1 MAVLTR
7 RRMQVAPNQTIKDP
21 GTTGGGGGGAGD
33 EPTPGVGGG
42 GGQVPVATGTPGVI
56 GGGRFAGGGVHGGAP
71 PPEPVTPFGTP
82 FAGVDP
88 NARSVAQPGLGVA
101 PQALP
106 ATTYRIPEFDV
117 GNIQQHPVMQQA
129 LAAFEAAQLPML
141 QRQMSAAGAGHSG
154 AAGQLFQRGLAEAQ
168 LGALGQILP
177 AALQERQQDIGA
189 VMGIRGQDIGL
200 QQARQQALLEQGRQA
215 LQARGQDFSSVQ
227 AGMQGALGTQQAQLA
242 QYLAGL
248 EQAQGL
254 GGRARSI
261 EDARLQAEYDELMRR
276 YGLARDVRFG
286 PMGQLTSQVGSS
298 VRSGK

>member
-1 MAVLTR
+1 MAVLARGRLR
-7 RRMQVAPNQTIKDP
+7 RQAAPDRSVP
-21 GTTGGGGGGAGD
+21 GTTPGGGGAGD
-33 EPTPGVGGG
+33 EPTPGTGG
-42 GGQVPVATGTPGVI
+42 GGQVPVTPGTPGVI
-56 GGGRFAGGGVHGGAP
+56 GGGRLAGGGVHGGAP
-71 PPEPVTPFGTP
+71 PPEPVTPFQTP
-82 FAGVDP
+82 FSGPAP
-88 NARSVAQPGLGVA
+88 AAPAAQPGLGVA

-129 LAAFEAAQLPML
+129 LAAFESAQLPML

-200 QQARQQALLEQGRQA
+200 QQARQQALLEQGSQA
-215 LQARGQDFSSVQ
+215 LQARGQDLSSVQ

-261 EDARLQAEYDELMRR
+261 EDARLQSEYDELMRR